1 MLIIQQKGEKLMSH
15 LTQADVQHVA
25 RLARMRLSPAE
36 IERMQEQLSAI
47 LEYIELLQEVDV
59 EGVPPSSHVTG
70 LSSVMRP
77 DEVQSM
83 LSQAEALRNTA
94 DQQEGMFRVKAV
106 FEE

>member
-1 MLIIQQKGEKLMSH
+1 MSH